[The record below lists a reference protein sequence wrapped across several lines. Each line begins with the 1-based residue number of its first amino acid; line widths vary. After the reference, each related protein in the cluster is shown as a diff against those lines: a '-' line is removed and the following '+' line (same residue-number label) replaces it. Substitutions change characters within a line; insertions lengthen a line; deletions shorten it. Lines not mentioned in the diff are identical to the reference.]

1 VWLSVPSI
9 SCHGLET
16 WWHDGALLRGSVEV
30 DETRQVVVVAYAD
43 EKEDANT
50 LTNFLPTLHWWLWS
64 PLVVVYLKSEMKTI
78 CTKNRSKLKRVCVM
92 HA

>member
-30 DETRQVVVVAYAD
+30 DGTRQVVVVAYAD

-50 LTNFLPTLHWWLWS
+50 Q
-64 PLVVVYLKSEMKTI
+64 KI
-78 CTKNRSKLKRVCVM
+78 CQPYIGGFG
-92 HA
+92 HH